1 VLGVSEQDKNRIAEI
16 LHFKIG
22 SLPIIHLGI
31 PVSDCKLSKSQLSI
45 VSQNT
50 KKGGWAPGNGT
61 TSVDGGKS
69 IFISSCLSNI
79 PLHIMGIYML
89 YEGNY
94 QQLDSIRARFF
105 WQGTHEKRK

>member
-1 VLGVSEQDKNRIAEI
+1 VLEVSEQEKNRIAEI

-22 SLPIIHLGI
+22 SLPIIHLGVGI

-61 TSVDGGKS
+61 TSLDGGS
-69 IFISSCLSNI
+69 PFLSA
-79 PLHIMGIYML
+79 PVCQTFL
-89 YEGNY
+89 Y
-94 QQLDSIRARFF
+94 
-105 WQGTHEKRK
+105 T